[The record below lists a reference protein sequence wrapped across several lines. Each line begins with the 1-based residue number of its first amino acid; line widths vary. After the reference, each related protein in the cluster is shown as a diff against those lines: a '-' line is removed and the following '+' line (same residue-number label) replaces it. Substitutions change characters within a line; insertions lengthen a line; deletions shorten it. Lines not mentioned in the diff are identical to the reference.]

1 MQQPSDREQI
11 SDRLAAKAKK
21 SLSAQK
27 RLLQEGRSPVQFS
40 SFMSPR
46 GPSAVSSSI
55 FPVPLRSRPATDI
68 TASPSKRQRK

>member
-1 MQQPSDREQI
+1 MQQPSDREQL

-27 RLLQEGRSPVQFS
+27 RLQQGRSPLQFS
-40 SFMSPR
+40 SFLSPK

-68 TASPSKRQRK
+68 SASPTKRPRK